1 MIVASSLIICQEN
14 SITNMM
20 VIKGTQS
27 ELERKKNLIE
37 TLYHH
42 SDLSVE
48 SISYQVDMSMTQ
60 VQSIIDKIRKSEA
73 LEVLV
78 SHSQTSVEKIMTRS
92 VVSLDSSKTVYD
104 AAKIMAKKSVGCLVV
119 TTKGRPTGIVTKGD
133 IVKGVS
139 KSDISFKNRNL
150 GKFSTRPLIYV
161 SSRQT
166 IEQVAE
172 LMIKNKIRKL
182 PVLQQGKVVGIV
194 TATDL
199 AMFLSPTRRPGLT
212 ESILHVITREKSR
225 KK

>member
-1 MIVASSLIICQEN
+1 
-14 SITNMM
+14 M
-20 VIKGTQS
+20 VMKGTQS
-27 ELERKKNLIE
+27 ELERKKNLID

-48 SISYQVDMSMTQ
+48 SISYQADMSMTQ
-60 VQSIIDKIRKSEA
+60 VQSIIDKIRKNEA

-78 SHSQTSVEKIMTRS
+78 SHSKTPVEKIMTRS
-92 VVSLDSSKTVYD
+92 VVSLESSKTVYD
-104 AAKIMAKKSVGCLVV
+104 ASKIMAKKRVGCLVV
-119 TTKGRPTGIVTKGD
+119 TSKGKPLGIVTKGD

-139 KSDISFKNRNL
+139 ESDISFKNRNL
-150 GKFSTRPLIYV
+150 GEFATRPLIYA

-166 IEQVAE
+166 IEEVAD

>member
-1 MIVASSLIICQEN
+1 
-14 SITNMM
+14 M
-20 VIKGTQS
+20 VIKGTQT
-27 ELERKKNLIE
+27 ELERKKSLID

-48 SISYQVDMSMTQ
+48 SISYQADMSMTQ
-60 VQSIIDKIRKSEA
+60 VQAMIDKIRKNEA

-78 SHSQTSVEKIMTRS
+78 SHSKTSVEKIMTRS
-92 VVSLDSSKTVYD
+92 VVSLESSKTVYD
-104 AAKIMAKKSVGCLVV
+104 ASKMMAKKRVGCLVV
-119 TTKGRPTGIVTKGD
+119 TSKGKPLGIVTKGD

-139 KSDISFKNRNL
+139 QSDISFKNRNL
-150 GKFSTRPLIYV
+150 GEFATRPLIYA

-166 IEQVAE
+166 IEEVAD

>member
-1 MIVASSLIICQEN
+1 
-14 SITNMM
+14 MM

-27 ELERKKNLIE
+27 EMERKKGLID

-48 SISYQVDMSMTQ
+48 SISYQADMSMKQ
-60 VQSIIDKIRKSEA
+60 VQGIIDKMRKREA

-78 SHSQTSVEKIMTRS
+78 EHSKTPVEKIMARS
-92 VVSLDSSKTVYD
+92 VVSLESSKTVHD
-104 AAKIMAKKSVGCLVV
+104 ASKMMTKKRVGCLVV
-119 TTKGRPTGIVTKGD
+119 TYKGRPLGIITKGD

-139 KSDISFKNRNL
+139 RYDISFKNKNL
-150 GKFSTRPLIYV
+150 GEFATRPLIYA

-199 AMFLSPTRRPGLT
+199 ALFLSPTRRPGLT
-212 ESILHVITREKSR
+212 ESILHAITREQSR

>member
-1 MIVASSLIICQEN
+1 
-14 SITNMM
+14 MM
-20 VIKGTQS
+20 VIKGTQT
-27 ELERKKNLIE
+27 ELERKKSLID

-48 SISYQVDMSMTQ
+48 SISYQADMSMTQ
-60 VQSIIDKIRKSEA
+60 VQAMIDKIRKNEA

-78 SHSQTSVEKIMTRS
+78 SHSKTPVEKIMTRS
-92 VVSLDSSKTVYD
+92 VVSLESSKTVYD
-104 AAKIMAKKSVGCLVV
+104 ASKMMAKKRVGCLVV
-119 TTKGRPTGIVTKGD
+119 TSKGKPLGIVTKGD

-139 KSDISFKNRNL
+139 QSDISFKNRNL
-150 GKFSTRPLIYV
+150 GEFATRPLIYA

-166 IEQVAE
+166 IEEVAD